1 MADAASRLKGILEQL
16 LGAPLPVRVRTWDGS
31 EAGPPEAPVLVV
43 RNRRALRRLL
53 ADKEDTA
60 AVFELMRAL
69 EEPGRALVFDAPID
83 LILSPHQVL
92 QPDLAIIRSERQA
105 LVTERGIEGPPDII
119 VEVLSPS
126 TRLLDQR
133 VKKGLYARFAV
144 PEYWMVDPVG
154 GQIELYRLEPGAD
167 FEIERRFDRTSW
179 LTTSS
184 FPELNVEL
192 ARVFRG

>member
-1 MADAASRLKGILEQL
+1 MSVSPSKLPLTYEAYAALPEDGRRWELIDGDFEVNP
-16 LGAPLPVRVRTWDGS
+16 APSPRHQTVS
-31 EAGPPEAPVLVV
+31 
-43 RNRRALRRLL
+43 RRLQ
-53 ADKEDTA
+53 
-60 AVFELMRAL
+60 FELMRAL
-69 EEPGRALVFDAPID
+69 EEPGRALVFNAPID

-154 GQIELYRLEPGAD
+154 GQIELYRLQPGAD

-184 FPELNVEL
+184 FPELNIEL
-192 ARVFRG
+192 ARVFRAL